1 LTLIAAKVRHLHR
14 FTQKYRVIAGCFGGD
29 HPMTSILVLN
39 GPNLNLLGHREPGIY
54 GHTTLDE
61 IMQSLEEVAVKSEC
75 AITHFQS
82 NAEHELIERIHQAGR
97 DKVDYIIVNPGALTH
112 TSIALRDALLGVA
125 IPFIE
130 VHLSNIFAREEF
142 RRHSYLSDI
151 ALGVISGLGPEGYRL
166 ALQAI
171 LKQLQNG

>member
-1 LTLIAAKVRHLHR
+1 MAN
-14 FTQKYRVIAGCFGGD
+14 
-29 HPMTSILVLN
+29 ILVLN
-39 GPNLNLLGHREPGIY
+39 GPNLNLLGRREPGIY
-54 GHTTLDE
+54 GHNTLEE
-61 IMQSLEEVAVKSEC
+61 IVQSLEEAAVKSGC

-97 DKVDYIIVNPGALTH
+97 DDVDYIIVNPGALTH

-130 VHLSNIFAREEF
+130 VHLTNIFSREDF
-142 RRHSYLSDI
+142 RRHSYLSDV
-151 ALGVISGLGPEGYRL
+151 AMGVISGLGPEGYRL